1 MERYQHRPEEELYD
15 LRSDPLEMKNI
26 AGDPANAGLKAEL
39 RKRLEAFM
47 REQGD
52 KGIETEMKAKER
64 QAPGREE

>member
-1 MERYQHRPEEELYD
+1 
-15 LRSDPLEMKNI
+15 MKNI